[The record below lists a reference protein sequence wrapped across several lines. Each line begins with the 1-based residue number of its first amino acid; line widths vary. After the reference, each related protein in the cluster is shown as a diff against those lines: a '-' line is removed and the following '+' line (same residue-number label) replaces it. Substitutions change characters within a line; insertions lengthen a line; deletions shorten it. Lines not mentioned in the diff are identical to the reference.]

1 MILIAQL
8 NAPNIYRSF
17 EYGWGLLWTNI
28 DIFYD
33 KVSEKT
39 KIYLLKG
46 GFLQLAI

>member
-1 MILIAQL
+1 MLGSLSGVVI
-8 NAPNIYRSF
+8 NDVCF
-17 EYGWGLLWTNI
+17 ECGWGLLWTNL
-28 DIFYD
+28 DIFND